1 MSSRDE
7 KESEAY
13 ILQLEIPKRR
23 ATCMGMRYVVKT
35 NINDLMNEM
44 PMDDTA
50 TFGTGYGHVT

>member
-35 NINDLMNEM
+35 NINDLIEM
-44 PMDDTA
+44 SMDDTA